1 MTSTTIY
8 TQIIPTFLYIKQHS
22 KTGLK
27 YFGKTTKKDPYK
39 YQGSGTRWTNHI
51 KKHGKEFIE
60 TLWLSEPYYDTSITE
75 VALQFSNENDIVES
89 KDWANLILE
98 NGLDGGAAGG
108 KLSVEH
114 KARISASKQNISDET
129 KAKMSAAHKGR
140 KHSEETKEKMSAS
153 KKNMSTETKARIS
166 AAQKD
171 KKISE
176 ETKAKIS
183 AALKGFV
190 QEIVQCPH
198 CPKSGGNIMKRYH
211 FDNCKFK

>member
-1 MTSTTIY
+1 
-8 TQIIPTFLYIKQHS
+8 
-22 KTGLK
+22 
-27 YFGKTTKKDPYK
+27 
-39 YQGSGTRWTNHI
+39 
-51 KKHGKEFIE
+51 
-60 TLWLSEPYYDTSITE
+60 
-75 VALQFSNENDIVES
+75 
-89 KDWANLILE
+89 
-98 NGLDGGAAGG
+98 
-108 KLSVEH
+108 
-114 KARISASKQNISDET
+114 
-129 KAKMSAAHKGR
+129 MSAAHKGR

-153 KKNMSTETKARIS
+153 KKNMSPETKARIS